1 MVLFT
6 RDSTVKLFIDF
17 PVSGIN
23 TAIADHLIVLFGD
36 VSDKAFNNLFKR
48 RIDQGFHFIEK
59 SSAESVTEVSIVEM
73 LNVTPEA
80 VVAVAAFRNKAVDIM

>member
-1 MVLFT
+1 MEFFVN
-6 RDSTVKLFIDF
+6 F
-17 PVSGIN
+17 PVAGIN
-23 TAIADHLIVLFGD
+23 AAIANHLIVLFGD

-48 RIDQGFHFIEK
+48 RIDQVLHFIEK

>member
-1 MVLFT
+1 MEFFVN
-6 RDSTVKLFIDF
+6 F
-17 PVSGIN
+17 PVAGIN
-23 TAIADHLIVLFGD
+23 AAIANHLIVLFGD

-48 RIDQGFHFIEK
+48 RIDQELHFIEK

>member
-1 MVLFT
+1 MVFFT
-6 RDSTVKLFIDF
+6 GDGSVKFFVNF
-17 PVSGIN
+17 PVAGIDA
-23 TAIADHLIVLFGD
+23 AIANHLIVLFGD

-48 RIDQGFHFIEK
+48 RIDQGLHFIEK